1 MTEFLNPYSF
11 IPLPVKKSRYKKEDG
26 VYTGVIHYT
35 ITTKTPTFIPNTSSE
50 RAFKKTDLFYK
61 KMCEERNRQY
71 AESHKHNSYDFFSYT
86 NLDKEKSYD
95 EECHEPVI
103 PGSELRGVIR
113 SVYETL
119 TDSCMSSL
127 NGDTILSKRIP
138 EPFHPAL
145 IKKTGERYEL
155 FEAKRLQYEAED
167 ENTLTYNSKGIFEGQ
182 EMYFDKSSIFH
193 REDGNT
199 FCIKMR
205 NCSNNKSDETDTTG
219 FILKGEKGVVIR
231 KDNGR
236 KEELKKHAGLF
247 YLIEDE
253 DGNVLKVCDVTKE
266 DLQGLERV
274 IKSYQGSYGAYSKA
288 LTKFVK
294 GSGKEYFPVYYS
306 VVKDSFD
313 DATFILYLSPAS
325 ITKEVYKHTIAD
337 IAGDF
342 KPCTGDVKCPTCALF
357 GRVDKKAPITSR
369 IRFSDAR
376 IPTDKKKKDKGAYYC
391 NNGKPVTLEVLGG
404 PKPGNTEFYLQKPEN
419 ASFWTYDYYVDN
431 NKKIHI
437 QDYQAKL
444 RGRKFYWHWNWNKNF
459 KIPQV
464 DCSNQNKTVR
474 VLNSEITFEADL
486 FFDKISKRELKRLIW
501 ILNSANASGEPL
513 VYKIGSGKPLGLGSI
528 ECKVINYHIRTIKYD
543 PMTSILAYEE
553 EQKEPETLPYVDER
567 IGFSSDKN
575 VKNSFFAACSK
586 NTFEDTIAYPFL
598 ENQKPHPLSNGFKW
612 YMKNRNTSDVAPRT
626 DYRIYKSLPLATD
639 NKRTLLCDP
648 IPGLTYT
655 DRGNPTPGKGSLTSG
670 NVYKAIIVGFDD
682 TKKTIKVQIK
692 ETTHVIPFK
701 DFDRTIRDYNKFKKA
716 YRKDAEVDVKYTKPI
731 LGTDIKIEVA
741 KDK

>member
-11 IPLPVKKSRYKKEDG
+11 IPLPEEKSLYEKEDAI
-26 VYTGVIHYT
+26 YTGVIHYT

-50 RAFKKTDLFYK
+50 QAFEKTDLFYK
-61 KMCEERNRQY
+61 KMCKERNRQY

-86 NLDKEKSYD
+86 NLDKGKRYD

-127 NGDTILSKRIP
+127 NGDTILSIRIS
-138 EPFHPAL
+138 EPFRPAL

-155 FEAKRLQYEAED
+155 FEAKR
-167 ENTLTYNSKGIFEGQ
+167 
-182 EMYFDKSSIFH
+182 
-193 REDGNT
+193 
-199 FCIKMR
+199 
-205 NCSNNKSDETDTTG
+205 
-219 FILKGEKGVVIR
+219 
-231 KDNGR
+231 
-236 KEELKKHAGLF
+236 
-247 YLIEDE
+247 
-253 DGNVLKVCDVTKE
+253 KVCDVTKE

-274 IKSYQGSYGAYSKA
+274 IKSYQGSYEAYSRA

-313 DATFILYLSPAS
+313 DATSILYLSPAS
-325 ITKEVYKHTIAD
+325 TRKEVYKHTIAD

-342 KPCTGDVKCPTCALF
+342 KPCTGDVKCPACALF
-357 GRVDKKAPITSR
+357 GRVDRKEPITSR
-369 IRFSDAR
+369 IRFSDAK
-376 IPTDKKKKDKGAYYC
+376 IPTDKKKKDKRAYYC
-391 NNGKPVTLEVLGG
+391 NNGEPVTLEVLGS

-464 DCSNQNKTVR
+464 YCSNQNKTVR

-486 FFDKISKRELKRLIW
+486 FFDKISKRELKRLLW
-501 ILNSANASGEPL
+501 LLNSANASEKPL
-513 VYKIGSGKPLGLGSI
+513 AYKIGSGKPLGLGSI

-543 PMTSILAYEE
+543 PMTCVLKYEE
-553 EQKEPETLPYVDER
+553 KEEKPVTLPYEDKG
-567 IGFSSDKN
+567 IGFSLDEN
-575 VKNSFFAACSK
+575 VKNSFFAAFSK
-586 NTFEDTIAYPFL
+586 NTSEDTIAYPFL
-598 ENQKPHPLSNGFKW
+598 ENQTPHPLSNGFKW

-639 NKRTLLCDP
+639 NKRTLPCDP
-648 IPGLTYT
+648 IPELTYT

-701 DFDRTIRDYNKFKKA
+701 GFDRTIRDYNKFKKA
-716 YRKDAEVDVKYTKPI
+716 YRKDVEVDVKYTKPI